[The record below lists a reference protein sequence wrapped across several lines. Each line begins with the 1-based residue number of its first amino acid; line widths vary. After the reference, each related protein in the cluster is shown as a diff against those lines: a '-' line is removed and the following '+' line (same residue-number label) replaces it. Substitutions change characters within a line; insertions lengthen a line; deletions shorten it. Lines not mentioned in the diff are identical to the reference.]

1 MTDAAPAI
9 DAGYLIAHMREG
21 DRSARGREATGR
33 AYRDLFGSELGRVVL
48 LHHLMACGVG
58 RRTGCE
64 ASDAQLRY
72 SAGMMDSA
80 IMLANEAGY
89 DEAALAASVLTQE
102 LADERNAPDGFGTV
116 LTDDDLPG
124 GDD

>member
-1 MTDAAPAI
+1 MTDAPAI
-9 DAGYLIAHMREG
+9 DMPFLLAQLREG
-21 DRSARGREATGR
+21 DAAARERATAQ
-33 AYRDLFGSELGRVVL
+33 AYRATFATEIGRFVL
-48 LHHLMACGVG
+48 LHHLWACGVG

-64 ASDAQLRY
+64 ASDTQLRY

-102 LADERNAPDGFGTV
+102 LADERHPPDDGFGTI
-116 LTDDDLPG
+116 LGDDDFA
-124 GDD
+124 DVA